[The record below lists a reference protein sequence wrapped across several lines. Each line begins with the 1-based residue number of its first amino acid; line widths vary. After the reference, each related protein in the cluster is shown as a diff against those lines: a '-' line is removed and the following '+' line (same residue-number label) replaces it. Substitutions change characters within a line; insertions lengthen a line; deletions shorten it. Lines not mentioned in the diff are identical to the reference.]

1 MLISVPVIRALS
13 LSGAGLSFTYTA
25 FDVLFVLFCY
35 SPIESGG
42 LALSV
47 CRTILCYISVNLLAT
62 DCRDRLLS
70 CHRRLYLLRHPAVY
84 HTHSSRTLR
93 PCSCVQQVH
102 SSLAVLLSRPTTP

>member
-1 MLISVPVIRALS
+1 MLISVPNIRALS

-47 CRTILCYISVNLLAT
+47 GPYLTLLII
-62 DCRDRLLS
+62 R
-70 CHRRLYLLRHPAVY
+70 
-84 HTHSSRTLR
+84 
-93 PCSCVQQVH
+93 
-102 SSLAVLLSRPTTP
+102 